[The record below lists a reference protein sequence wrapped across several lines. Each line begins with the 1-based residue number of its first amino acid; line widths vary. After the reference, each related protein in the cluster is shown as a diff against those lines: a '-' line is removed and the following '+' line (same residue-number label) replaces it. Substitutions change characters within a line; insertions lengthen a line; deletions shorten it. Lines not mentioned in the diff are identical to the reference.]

1 MTAREV
7 ARQVY
12 GESGLR
18 GFYRGFG
25 VSVLQFAPTSA
36 VSYVAPPGVVGSVSV
51 GCRFSTHLP
60 ARIVEQDIAS
70 DLAGTPDVLERDG
83 CIVCRALVCR
93 ALVVVLSVGVS
104 CVGRCTE
111 DRQLGGQSCNLLILL
126 YRIMFP
132 WYSEGLRGGYWFL
145 AVQSVKELSA

>member
-51 GCRFSTHLP
+51 GCRFGCRFFTHLP

-83 CIVCRALVCR
+83 CIVCRP
-93 ALVVVLSVGVS
+93 LVVVLSVGVS

-111 DRQLGGQSCNLLILL
+111 DRQLVGQSCNLLILL
-126 YRIMFP
+126 YKIMFP